1 LDHTHDN
8 LKVDNLFEDEETDL
22 ANLIWKFLLYNNFN
36 LFNIFLIE
44 VRKLNII

>member
-36 LFNIFLIE
+36 L
-44 VRKLNII
+44 LNILLI